1 MYQYAI
7 YNGGITRE
15 QFLFYEMKITADL
28 ISKGYSKEEAL
39 KKIIDENLYQF
50 PTERTIK
57 IVAQGCF
64 RRLDALENEMLVQ
77 ELATS
82 GAELGKQINLYAMM
96 RYNRI
101 VWDFMVTLI
110 GEKYRTQD
118 FSFSLKDVNVF
129 LNGLREQ
136 VDGMNSWSDSTMQK
150 IRQVL
155 LKTLVECGYLENTK
169 STELL
174 PVTLFPEVEN
184 AIRANSEQVAFS
196 AFNFFE

>member
-15 QFLFYEMKITADL
+15 QFLFYEMKITAAL
-28 ISKGYSKEEAL
+28 ISKGFSKEEAL
-39 KKIIDENLYQF
+39 KKIIEENLYQF

-64 RRLDALENEMLVQ
+64 RRLDALENESLVQ

-96 RYNRI
+96 RYNLI

-118 FSFSLKDVNVF
+118 FSFSIKDMNVF
-129 LNGLREQ
+129 LNRLREQ
-136 VDGMNSWSDSTMQK
+136 VDGMNSWSDSTMKK

-155 LKTLVECGYLENTK
+155 LKILVECGYLENTK

-174 PVTLFPEVEN
+174 TVTLFPEVEN
-184 AIRANSEQVAFS
+184 AIRVNGEQVAFS